1 LISWKHSFN
10 RLDEEFQIANKKKQ
24 ALSSLL
30 DSGKISQPTYD
41 LFNTEINQAITE
53 IERQQRALLE
63 KMNNKTMELADQ
75 IKTLEMLLA
84 NYEIQHV
91 TDEIDEET
99 YQRENELLTV
109 GLETA
114 RHELNTL
121 KEAMKQLAID
131 LQPEPIEVPTKEEN
145 QPQPE
150 IEVIQLPPKTNNT
163 GETPSQEQPIE
174 QPPQQENTQQ
184 QT

>member
-1 LISWKHSFN
+1 MISWKYLFS
-10 RLDEEFQIANKKKQ
+10 RLSEEFQTANKKKQ
-24 ALSSLL
+24 ALNSLL
-30 DSGKISQPTYD
+30 DTGKISQPTHD
-41 LFNTEINQAITE
+41 LFNKEINQAITE
-53 IERQQRALLE
+53 IERQQQALLE
-63 KMNNKTMELADQ
+63 KMNSKTMELADQ

-109 GLETA
+109 SLETT

-131 LQPEPIEVPTKEEN
+131 LQPEPIEIPRKEEN
-145 QPQPE
+145 VPQPE
-150 IEVIQLPPKTNNT
+150 IEVIQLPPKTEDKE
-163 GETPSQEQPIE
+163 ETQPQQEQPIE

-184 QT
+184 